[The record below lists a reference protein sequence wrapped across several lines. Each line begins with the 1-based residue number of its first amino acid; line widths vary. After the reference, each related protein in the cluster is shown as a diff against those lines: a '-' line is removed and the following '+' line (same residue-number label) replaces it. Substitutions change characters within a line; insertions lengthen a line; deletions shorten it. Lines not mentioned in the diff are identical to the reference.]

1 MGAEGEGKAPTVY
14 IETLLVVRP
23 IKVVGLMCGIIA
35 VLLLM
40 LSIAAT
46 SWLHAERTREGLWER
61 CVYNVTNSDYLDE
74 CKLADNSRDWVVAC
88 QALCL
93 MSLITCIIAI
103 IITSLALTNTNFKVK
118 YKLYWAGLV
127 AFLIAVLFELVSL
140 IIFPVKFL
148 DEISSRDETTWRFG
162 WAYIVGWI
170 GAVAEFAAGLFLLLD
185 KGAEEIIYRERV
197 LHEENGI
204 EASEDV

>member
-1 MGAEGEGKAPTVY
+1 MGTEGEGKAPTVY

-40 LSIAAT
+40 LSVAAT
-46 SWLHAERTREGLWER
+46 SWLQAERTREGLWER
-61 CVYNVTNSDYLDE
+61 CVYNVTNSDFLDE
-74 CKLADNSRDWVVAC
+74 CELTDNTREWVVAC

-93 MSLITCIIAI
+93 MSLITCIVAI
-103 IITSLALTNTNFKVK
+103 IITSVALRNTNFKIK
-118 YKLYWAGLV
+118 YKLYWAGLI
-127 AFLIAVLFELVSL
+127 AFLLAVLFELLSL

-148 DEISSRDETTWRFG
+148 EEISSRDQTSWSFG
-162 WAYIVGWI
+162 WAYIVGWV
-170 GAVAEFAAGLFLLLD
+170 GGVAEFAAGLFLLLD

-204 EASEDV
+204 ETSEDL

>member
-1 MGAEGEGKAPTVY
+1 MGADKEGKAPTVY

-23 IKVVGLMCGIIA
+23 IKVIGLMCGIIA

-46 SWLHAERTREGLWER
+46 SWLRADDVREGLWER
-61 CVYNVTNSDYLDE
+61 CTYNYTMTEPNWLDCE
-74 CKLADNSRDWVVAC
+74 LGRATEWMTAC

-93 MSLITCIIAI
+93 MSLITCVIAI
-103 IITSLALTNTNFKVK
+103 IITSVALRNTNFKIK
-118 YKLYWAGLV
+118 YKLYWAGLIT
-127 AFLIAVLFELVSL
+127 FLVAVLFELISL

-148 DEISSRDETTWRFG
+148 DDISTREQYHWSFG
-162 WAYIVGWI
+162 WAYIVGWV

-185 KGAEEIIYRERV
+185 RGAEEIIYRERV